1 MGIFSNVE
9 RNIYHPP
16 FPLSTPPPPDAK
28 VPETR
33 SQIQIVAFVRL
44 LFGFF
49 FFVAFFCDSPAA
61 IPLF

>member
-33 SQIQIVAFVRL
+33 SQIQMVAFVRL